1 MANASTMTPTTLARE
16 NVHYLGTAARSAG
29 NRRQGFRP
37 AFLDSDTG
45 AVHPSCFA
53 DGRPAPVHMIDGL
66 PHELVV
72 ARTPAGRV
80 CAVKA
85 SVVSGFTRDGCFY
98 TREQAMRATEA
109 EAEALGMAA

>member
-1 MANASTMTPTTLARE
+1 MASTMTPTTLARE
-16 NVHYLGTAARSAG
+16 NVYYLGTAGRSAG

-45 AVHPSCFA
+45 TVHPSCFA

-66 PHELVV
+66 PPALVV
-72 ARTPAGRV
+72 ARTDTGRV
-80 CAVKA
+80 CEVKV
-85 SVVSGFTRDGCFY
+85 SVVSGFTRDGRFY
-98 TREQAMRATEA
+98 TREEAMQQSEA

>member
-1 MANASTMTPTTLARE
+1 MTTSMITPTTLARE

-45 AVHPSCFA
+45 TVHPSCFA
-53 DGRPAPVHMIDGL
+53 DGRPAPVHVIDGL
-66 PHELVV
+66 PPALVA

-80 CAVKA
+80 CAVKE
-85 SVVSGFTRDGCFY
+85 SVVSGFSRDGLFY
-98 TREQAMRATEA
+98 TREEAMHLAD
-109 EAEALGMAA
+109 AEALGMAA